1 MNVRLVMSRAVNR
14 GRSPPS
20 GVLPLF
26 TYKMAKDSR
35 KPEAKLLALVD
46 SPRQMR
52 VEAKGRQPGQRTR
65 LRAKCKARYQGTSE
79 PRQSE
84 LETGKKGGIP

>member
-1 MNVRLVMSRAVNR
+1 MKPLAPVWVLSLSKF
-14 GRSPPS
+14 SP
-20 GVLPLF
+20 
-26 TYKMAKDSR
+26 AEDSR